1 MRLEG
6 RLDSNKYQQML
17 ATSVPESVEKLK
29 LKRGWISQQD
39 NDPKHASKSGTQ
51 HLGLEWPLLAPDYR
65 IQLYVFW
72 GKIIICFFALHA
84 RRPSNISE
92 LEGSCKEEWGK
103 IS

>member
-51 HLGLEWPLLAPDYR
+51 HLGFGMA
-65 IQLYVFW
+65 
-72 GKIIICFFALHA
+72 FAGPRL
-84 RRPSNISE
+84 
-92 LEGSCKEEWGK
+92 
-103 IS
+103 